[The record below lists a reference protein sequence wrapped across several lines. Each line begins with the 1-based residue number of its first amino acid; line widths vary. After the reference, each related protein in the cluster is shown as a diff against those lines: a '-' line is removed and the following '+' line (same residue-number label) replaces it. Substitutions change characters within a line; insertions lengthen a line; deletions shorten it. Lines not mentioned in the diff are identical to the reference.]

1 MFATDTI
8 RDALASWVVDAGHRS
23 RACVLDLPES
33 QWTFEYSRLLT
44 PFDWEF
50 AHVTWFHERFVLR
63 EALGQLPRHSHID
76 GLYDSSV
83 VPHADRYHL
92 ELLPFDDVLAWDDDV
107 RQRELAALETAD
119 DRFMQLLALAIFHED
134 MHAEAFTWMRQS
146 LAYPRPRPT
155 PEFET
160 DKKRA
165 RTRARAAASVDVDL
179 DLDLDCDCD
188 LAVDGAVVRVGST
201 VGFDNE
207 LEPHDVLLSS
217 FRISRRCVDE
227 IEFLAFVEDDGY
239 ERDEFWCPEGA
250 SWKRRA
256 DVHAPATWA
265 KANGGWCVR
274 EFDRHRTL
282 SASCPVIH
290 VSWYE
295 ASAWCRWAGRRLPTE
310 HEWEYTASLGDGR
323 RFPWGDAAEPGRSR
337 TGFSVPEGSS
347 FLVAQEAL
355 RTGRS
360 PGGVSQMIGNVWEWT
375 SSVFLPYTGFR
386 PGTYENYSA
395 PFFGSRRVLRGGS
408 WCTTLRMLSNSMR
421 NFFEPERRDIFAG
434 FRTCALDHD
443 DS

>member
-1 MFATDTI
+1 MFATDKI
-8 RDALASWVVDAGHRS
+8 RDALATWLVDAGRRS
-23 RACVLDLPES
+23 RACVVDLPETK
-33 QWTFEYSRLLT
+33 WTFEYSPLLT

-63 EALGQLPRHSHID
+63 EALGHLPRHSHID

-92 ELLPFDDVLAWDDDV
+92 ELLPFDDVLAWDDEV
-107 RQRELAALETAD
+107 RQRELAALEHAD
-119 DRFMQLLALAIFHED
+119 DRFVQLLALAIFHED
-134 MHAEAFTWMRQS
+134 MHAEAFAWMRQTLS
-146 LAYPRPRPT
+146 YPRPT
-155 PEFET
+155 PSPEFGT
-160 DKKRA
+160 IKKSA
-165 RTRARAAASVDVDL
+165 STAASVEVDL
-179 DLDLDCDCD
+179 DCD
-188 LAVDGAVVRVGST
+188 LAVDGDVVRVGST

-207 LEPHDVLLSS
+207 LEPHDIELAP

-227 IEFLAFVEDDGY
+227 IEFLAFVEDGGY
-239 ERDEFWCPEGA
+239 ERDEFWCTEGV

-256 DVHAPATWA
+256 GVHAPATWTRHQ
-265 KANGGWCVR
+265 GRWRVR
-274 EFDRHRTL
+274 EFDRTRTL

-290 VSWYE
+290 VSWFE
-295 ASAWCRWAGRRLPTE
+295 ATAWCRWAGRRLPTE

-323 RFPWGDAAEPGRSR
+323 RFPWGEVAESGRAR
-337 TGFSVPEGSS
+337 TGFAVPADSS
-347 FLVAQEAL
+347 FLVAQDAL
-355 RTGRS
+355 RTGRT

-375 SSVFLPYTGFR
+375 SSVFLPYPGFR

-434 FRTCALDHD
+434 FRTCALDD